1 VVIIASK
8 ICLIDSIGGINFIL
22 REVLNLYNFYSNYF
36 ENFPLCSSMVK
47 VVRVMVR
54 VLIW

>member
-1 VVIIASK
+1 MVIIASK